1 MRTIIPKRRRTATAP
16 HMAEILE
23 FTCPRCGSHMFGTSG
38 GLHWSSAIGECHGPD
53 RCRFQWRRR
62 DDAKYFKGTGRYHP
76 TVLGAYR
83 LT

>member
-1 MRTIIPKRRRTATAP
+1 
-16 HMAEILE
+16 
-23 FTCPRCGSHMFGTSG
+23 MFGTSG
-38 GLHWSSAIGECHGPD
+38 GLDWSSAIGECHGAD
-53 RCRFQWRRR
+53 RCGFKWRRR